1 MALKINDLYINFK
14 QFQRS
19 RINKPTK
26 NTWLEDKKDEEGNVI
41 LDEQGNPVQQEVSS
55 YDHDNTIDTLYFD
68 LYVNVY
74 PYDDRSICQVVKTVV
89 EIPYSETTTDEQI
102 YNELKGNTIKI
113 KDGFGRDIEID
124 LGLAEDV
131 FEEGQPEV

>member
-1 MALKINDLYINFK
+1 MALKTQNLYINFK
-14 QFQRS
+14 QFQRN

-41 LDEQGNPVQQEVSS
+41 LDEQSNPVQQKVSS

-74 PYDDRSICQVVKTVV
+74 PYDDRSISQVVKTVV
-89 EIPYSETTTDEQI
+89 ELPYSETTTDEQI

-124 LGLAEDV
+124 LGLAEDC
-131 FEEGQPEV
+131 

>member
-26 NTWLEDKKDEEGNVI
+26 NTWLEDKKDDEGNVV
-41 LDEQGNPVQQEVSS
+41 LDEHGIPIQTEVCS
-55 YDHDNTIDTLYFD
+55 YDHDNTIDTLYYD

-74 PYDDRSICQVVKTVV
+74 PFDDRSICQVTKTVV
-89 EIPYSETTTDEQI
+89 ELPYSETTTDEMV
-102 YNELKGNTIKI
+102 YNELKTKTIKI
-113 KDGFGRDIEID
+113 KDGFGREIEID
-124 LGLAEDV
+124 LGLSEDC
-131 FEEGQPEV
+131 

>member
-1 MALKINDLYINFK
+1 MALKKDNLYINFK

-26 NTWLEDKKDEEGNVI
+26 NTWLENKKDEQGNII
-41 LDEQGNPVQQEVSS
+41 LDEQGNPVQHEVTE
-55 YDHDNTIDTLYFD
+55 YDHENTVDTLYFD

-74 PYDDRSICQVVKTVV
+74 PYDNREVCQVVKTVV
-89 EIPYSETTTDEQI
+89 ELPYSETTTDEQI
-102 YNELKGNTIKI
+102 YNELKTKKITI

-124 LGLAEDV
+124 LGIAEDC
-131 FEEGQPEV
+131 